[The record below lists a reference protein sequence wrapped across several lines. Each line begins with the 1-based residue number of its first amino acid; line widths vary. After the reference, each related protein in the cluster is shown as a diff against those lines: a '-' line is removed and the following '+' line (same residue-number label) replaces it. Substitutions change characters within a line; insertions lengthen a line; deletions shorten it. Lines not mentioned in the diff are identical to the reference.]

1 MSLLSFSWIQT
12 CIVMLLLGGL
22 WVSRVRNADAARR
35 WAMLFSGAALL
46 LMCCVYIDFRQIDF
60 LGASEW
66 KARDHWDVLDGAVG
80 SDVFV
85 VDDFSV
91 PLLPLTAL
99 LFLLTNVAT
108 LRTKIRR
115 FSFAL
120 TLLSEAI
127 VLATLCCREP
137 WGVIALMTA
146 ATIPPFL
153 EMRARDKLTR
163 VFVMHMSAFVALMVL
178 GQAFVT
184 FEGQNAVHSAWAF
197 VPLLLAVFIRC
208 GVVPVHCWMP
218 DLFENATFGTAL
230 LFCTPLTGEYAAV
243 RLLLPIAPDWVLHSI
258 GVLSITTAVYAAG
271 MALVKK
277 EARRFFCYVFLS
289 HSALVLVGLLTATK
303 LGLTGAL
310 CVWLSVGL
318 ALSGFGLTMRAL
330 ESRHGRLTLT
340 SFRGIYEHTPALAIC
355 FLLTGLASVGFPGT
369 FGFIGTEML
378 VDAAVATYPY
388 VGMAVVVAG
397 ALNGIA
403 VVKAYFLLFTGA
415 RHASPVSLK
424 IGKRERFA
432 VLILAALILCG
443 GIFPQLIVSSRFNA
457 AEHILEQRDNLE
469 TAEAADADHPLW
481 WAE

>member
-1 MSLLSFSWIQT
+1 MNELSFPWIES
-12 CIVMLLLGGL
+12 CIAMLLLSGL
-22 WVSRVRNADAARR
+22 GVSRVRNADAARR
-35 WAMLFSGAALL
+35 WAVFFSGVALL
-46 LMCCVYIDFRQIDF
+46 LMCGMYIDFRHIDF
-60 LGASEW
+60 HGAPLW
-66 KARDHWDVLDGAVG
+66 QAHDLWDLLADAFGPG
-80 SDVFV
+80 IFV
-85 VDDFSV
+85 VDDFSA

-99 LFLLTNVAT
+99 LFLLTSVAT

-120 TLLSEAI
+120 TLVSEAL
-127 VLATLCCREP
+127 VLATISCHEP
-137 WGVIALMTA
+137 WGVIALLA
-146 ATIPPFL
+146 GSTIPPFL
-153 EMRARDKLTR
+153 EMRAREKSTR
-163 VFVMHMSAFVALMVL
+163 VFVLHMAVFVALLVI
-178 GQAFVT
+178 GQAVVAS
-184 FEGQNAVHSAWAF
+184 EGRSAQHSAWAV
-197 VPLLLAVFIRC
+197 VPLLLAIFIRC
-208 GVVPVHCWMP
+208 GVVPFHCWMP

-230 LFCTPLTGEYAAV
+230 LFVTPLTGEYAAV
-243 RLLLPIAPDWVLHSI
+243 RLLLPIAPNWVLHSI

-277 EARRFFCYVFLS
+277 EARRFFCYIFLS
-289 HSALVLVGLLTATK
+289 HSALVLVGLLTASK

-378 VDAAVATYPY
+378 VDAAVETYPY
-388 VGMAVVVAG
+388 VGMAVVIAG

-443 GIFPQLIVSSRFNA
+443 GLFPQLIVSSRFNA
-457 AEHILEQRDNLE
+457 AEHILEQRKNLEGAE
-469 TAEAADADHPLW
+469 TAEADLAW